1 MQNNAANRSGIS
13 GCIFVVRVLFVYNF
27 TILLLFNLILVN
39 WYSEQ
44 ELSNGML
51 TLEIAITFAKVQV
64 QKVGR
69 PS

>member
-1 MQNNAANRSGIS
+1 M
-13 GCIFVVRVLFVYNF
+13 VRVLFVYNF
-27 TILLLFNLILVN
+27 TILLLFNLILVPN
-39 WYSEQ
+39 WCSEQ